1 MFISIQTPAF
11 QSALDIIANLI
22 LTDFKIEV
30 LFAQLKSLYLQK
42 HGLAVTRNLFTSP
55 QSSPASKAKEC
66 NS

>member
-30 LFAQLKSLYLQK
+30 LFAQLNSLYLQK
-42 HGLAVTRNLFTSP
+42 HGLTVTRN
-55 QSSPASKAKEC
+55 A
-66 NS
+66 